1 MRVPSAA
8 AAHGGAHLTYCTNIH
23 PAETWAEVRANLERY
38 VLAVRT
44 RVAPTQRFGI
54 GLRLS
59 ALAAEQLA
67 NPEALAELRDF
78 LDENALYVFTING
91 FPYGAFHGTRVK
103 EGVYR
108 PDWLEEPRLAYSN
121 RLADILAA
129 LLPDE
134 GDMYGSVSTVP
145 IAYAPRVPGAADL
158 TTATLLLL
166 QHVAYLAAVR
176 ERTGKLIVLALE
188 PEPECVLETTKH
200 AKDFFEQSLFGA
212 AAVADLGKLLGEGD
226 AEAEA
231 TLRRHVGVC
240 LDACHAAVEFED
252 ANGAVNTL
260 TNAGIRIAKI
270 QLSAGL
276 RIERPTAGALSRLH
290 AFADDVYLHQVVEK
304 RGGELFRY
312 SDLPAALTEA
322 SKPIGP
328 GDEWRV
334 HFHVPLHR
342 ERLGPFHS
350 TQPFLRELLAIQK
363 RRGISAHLE
372 IETYTWS
379 VLPPEH
385 RGTDVVE
392 DVVHEI
398 EWVLDHLRE

>member
-1 MRVPSAA
+1 MRVPAAA

-23 PAETWAEVRANLERY
+23 PAETWPEVRANLERY
-38 VLAVRT
+38 VLAVRA
-44 RVAPTQRFGI
+44 RVAPGQRFGV

-59 ALAAEQLA
+59 AVAAEQLA
-67 NPEALAELRDF
+67 QPDALAELRAF
-78 LDENALYVFTING
+78 LDEHALYVFTING

-103 EGVYR
+103 EAVYR

-121 RLADILAA
+121 TLADILAR
-129 LLPDE
+129 LLPDD
-134 GDMYGSVSTVP
+134 GDLYGSVSTVP

-158 TTATLLLL
+158 TAATLLLV

-176 ERTGKLIVLALE
+176 EKTGKLIVLALE
-188 PEPECVLETTKH
+188 PEPECVLETSAQTKH
-200 AKDFFEQSLFGA
+200 FFEQNVFSA
-212 AAVADLGKLLGEGD
+212 AAIADLGKLLGTGD

-252 ANGAVNTL
+252 PHGAVSTL
-260 TNAGIRIAKI
+260 ESAGIRIAKI

-276 RIERPTAGALSRLH
+276 RIEHPTAGALSRLH
-290 AFADDVYLHQVVEK
+290 AFADAVYLHQVVEK

-312 SDLPAALTEA
+312 VDLPDALTEA
-322 SKPIGP
+322 SKPSGP
-328 GDEWRV
+328 GEEWRV

-350 TQPFLRELLAIQK
+350 TQPFLRELLALQ
-363 RRGISAHLE
+363 RRSGISAHLE
-372 IETYTWS
+372 IETYTWN

-385 RGTDVVE
+385 RGTDVV
-392 DVVHEI
+392 DDIAREI
-398 EWVLDHLRE
+398 EWVLDQLRE